1 MHEDSLMD
9 TAKPYK
15 GVVVPMVTPF
25 TQDGDVDLA
34 AAARITEHLATADAS
49 VFVLGTTGEAPSIDL
64 AARVLLVDAAV
75 RQNAGRTITYAGISD
90 NCLAVSVDL
99 ARRFADLGAEVV
111 VAHVPSF
118 YPLADEDVLR
128 YFEQLADRAPVPL
141 MLYNMPALCKTSLS
155 LSTIDQLSHHPR
167 IVGLKDSQNDTQRLA
182 EALALW
188 KDRPDFAHLTGCTV
202 LSMTAL
208 SQGSD
213 GIMPSAANLAPS
225 LFCRLY
231 EAVLGGDM
239 DLAARLQARADG
251 IAEIYAKGRLL
262 SQSLPILKAMMHV
275 CGFCGPHVLPP
286 LRPVTAEKIAEIRN
300 QWPTIAAMIHQ
311 P

>member
-1 MHEDSLMD
+1 
-9 TAKPYK
+9 
-15 GVVVPMVTPF
+15 MVTPF
-25 TQDGDVDLA
+25 APDGDVDLGA
-34 AAARITEHLATADAS
+34 VARIVEHLASAGAS

-64 AARVLLVDAAV
+64 VARSRLVDTAV
-75 RQNAGRTITYAGISD
+75 RQNAGRTTTYAGISD
-90 NCLAVSVDL
+90 NCLTVSVDL
-99 ARRFADLGAEVV
+99 ARRFADLGADVV

-128 YFEQLADRAPVPL
+128 YFEQLADRSPVPL
-141 MLYNMPALCKTSLS
+141 MLYNMPSLCKTVLS
-155 LSTIDQLSHHPR
+155 LATADRLSHHPR
-167 IVGLKDSQNDTQRLA
+167 IVGMKDSQNDTQRLK

-188 KDRPDFAHLTGCTV
+188 KDRPDFAHLTGCAV

-208 SQGSD
+208 SWGSK
-213 GIMPSAANLAPS
+213 GIVPSAANLAPE

-231 EAVLGGDM
+231 AAVLAGDM
-239 DLAARLQARADG
+239 DLAGRLQARADG
-251 IAEIYAKGRLL
+251 IGEIYAKGRLL

-286 LRPVTAEKIAEIRN
+286 LQTVSSDKIQEIRD
-300 QWPTIAAMIHQ
+300 QWPGLSAMIHQ

>member
-1 MHEDSLMD
+1 MD
-9 TAKPYK
+9 TQKAYR

-25 TQDGDVDLA
+25 TQDGDVDLGA
-34 AAARITEHLATADAS
+34 VARIVEHLAAAGAS

-64 AARVLLVDAAV
+64 SARARLVDAAV
-75 RQNAGRTITYAGISD
+75 RQNAGRTTTYAGISD
-90 NCLAVSVDL
+90 NCLTVSVGL

-128 YFEQLADRAPVPL
+128 YFEQLVDRIPVPT
-141 MLYNMPALCKTSLS
+141 MLYNMPSLCKTVLS
-155 LSTIDQLSHHPR
+155 LATVDRLSHHPR
-167 IVGLKDSQNDTQRLA
+167 IVGIKDSQNDTQRLK

-188 KDRPDFAHLTGCTV
+188 KDRPDFAHLIGCAV
-202 LSMTAL
+202 LSTTAL
-208 SQGSD
+208 SWGSK
-213 GIMPSAANLAPS
+213 GIVPSAANLAPG

-231 EAVLGGDM
+231 EAGVSGDM
-239 DLAARLQARADG
+239 DLATRLQARADSLSDV
-251 IAEIYAKGRLL
+251 YAKGRSL

-286 LRPVTAEKIAEIRN
+286 LQTVSSDKMQEIRD
-300 QWPTIAAMIHQ
+300 QWPTLLAMIHQ